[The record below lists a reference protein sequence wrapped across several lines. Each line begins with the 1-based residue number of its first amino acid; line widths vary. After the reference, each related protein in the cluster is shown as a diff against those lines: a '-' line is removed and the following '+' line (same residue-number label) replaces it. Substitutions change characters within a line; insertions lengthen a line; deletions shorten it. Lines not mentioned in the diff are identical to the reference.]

1 MPSRFQE
8 HFEIQQQ
15 DLFFCHQDNFDLEE
29 EDLYR
34 RQSLSSTI
42 DSTTST
48 ASLNYTLSP
57 SYSNGQCSLKRQT
70 RVKTRRNTS
79 NGSSSLT
86 SSISNNSIIGWC
98 LKAKS
103 KIIKLRHD

>member
-8 HFEIQQQ
+8 HFDIQQQ
-15 DLFFCHQDNFDLEE
+15 DLFFCHRDFSDVDE

-34 RQSLSSTI
+34 RQSLSTTI
-42 DSTTST
+42 GSTTST
-48 ASLNYTLSP
+48 TSLHYTLSP
-57 SYSNGQCSLKRQT
+57 SPSNGQCNLKRQS
-70 RVKTRRNTS
+70 RVKTRRHAND

-86 SSISNNSIIGWC
+86 SSVSDSSIIRWC

-103 KIIKLRHD
+103 KIIKLRH